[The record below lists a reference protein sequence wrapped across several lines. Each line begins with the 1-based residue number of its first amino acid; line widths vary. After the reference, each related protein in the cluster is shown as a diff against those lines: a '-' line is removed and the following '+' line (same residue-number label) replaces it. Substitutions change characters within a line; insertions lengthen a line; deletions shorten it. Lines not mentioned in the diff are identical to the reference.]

1 MAFLDY
7 LLGGVSGG
15 FEGYERKKANEMKAK
30 QDEEERQIRLASLFS
45 QGFEP
50 VADVQRKKQAAVG
63 AAGSMAMTALNSVL
77 GGAPRA
83 VPPMADQQALAQ
95 GYATAKPERAIAFG
109 GQQLALRETPTE
121 RQDRLARGEEM
132 RKRQSAEETARVAA
146 RAKTAE
152 QERLN
157 ELAAGALRGG
167 PRSPEAIRL
176 ALENPSAYKA
186 IYDNAGQM
194 TEYQRAML
202 GLSRERLDYERTRQT
217 AQDKPTPV
225 PASDRRS
232 MTELEASVKE
242 LDKALKAV
250 DDSPQAFGLKTILPN
265 PLLSRQ
271 AGVKPRADVMGAIVK
286 LRRTEFGTAMSR
298 QEAESGVSL
307 FPVIG
312 GLTGGDNADA
322 IRDKLTALKEKAM
335 LELNT
340 KREFYGMPAVAPG
353 SAAQPAAPAPAK
365 APPAPARGGAT
376 SADDWIAANP
386 QRSGETDA
394 QYKAR
399 YKASVRGGR

>member
-1 MAFLDY
+1 
-7 LLGGVSGG
+7 
-15 FEGYERKKANEMKAK
+15 
-30 QDEEERQIRLASLFS
+30 LFS

-50 VADVQRKKQAAVG
+50 LADVQRTQQDATAAARSLAV
-63 AAGSMAMTALNSVL
+63 AALNSTR
-77 GGAPRA
+77 GAGMSLPSA
-83 VPPMADQQALAQ
+83 ASQQSLMQ
-95 GYATAKPERAIAFG
+95 GYAEAKPERTISYG
-109 GQQLALRETPTE
+109 GQQLAMRETPTE

-132 RKRQSAEETARVAA
+132 RKRQSAEETARVAT

-167 PRSPEAIRL
+167 PKSPEAVRL

-225 PASDRRS
+225 PASDRRA

-250 DDSPQAFGLKTILPN
+250 DDSPQAFGLKTMLPN

-271 AGVKPRADVMGAIVK
+271 AGVKPRADVTGAIVK
-286 LRRTEFGTAMSR
+286 LRRTEFGTALSR

-307 FPVIG
+307 FPAIG

-335 LELNT
+335 LELNA

-353 SAAQPAAPAPAK
+353 SAAQPAAPAQAK
-365 APPAPARGGAT
+365 APSAAPAGRTLEQEFPGREAQIKAARGQGY
-376 SADDWIAANP
+376 SDADIRAFL
-386 QRSGETDA
+386 
-394 QYKAR
+394 AR
-399 YKASVRGGR
+399 GR